1 MPELR
6 TKIYTSG
13 DTLPERLM
21 EDNYF
26 HSPQF
31 FALCQQTPRHRPYMV
46 TIETDDGQVM
56 AQMLAVVRY
65 RSSWFP
71 PYYYMH
77 CRIMGEGVYG
87 PLQPPP
93 IPLQKEGG
101 TSDLTISSP
110 SGEVGEASPSPEK
123 AEIFGQLLKALTA
136 KLGPRMLYVE
146 MSHLSQK
153 MFGYRQLRDNRYFPV
168 RWMSIH
174 NSLHSRMPEERI
186 NQQMQQRINTAYKR
200 GVVTDEV
207 KDEADFKE
215 FIKLLR
221 HHNWLKPKRYIPADE
236 FFRQL
241 HEQPDN
247 SRLFVT
253 RYKGHIVGCSAVV
266 YSHHQAYLWYAA
278 YRRKTYAI
286 VHPRELTIWHAIK
299 DAHSRGYEHIFFMDV
314 GLPFRKNKFRDF
326 ILRFGG
332 KPVSTYRWFRCS
344 IKWVNSLLS
353 WIYRD

>member
-1 MPELR
+1 MPQTR
-6 TKIYTSG
+6 IYTTG
-13 DTLPERLM
+13 DTLPEGLM
-21 EDNYF
+21 DSNFF

-46 TIETDDGQVM
+46 TLADDDGNLM

-77 CRIMGEGVYG
+77 CRILGEGVY
-87 PLQPPP
+87 
-93 IPLQKEGG
+93 KE
-101 TSDLTISSP
+101 T
-110 SGEVGEASPSPEK
+110 SGEAFE
-123 AEIFGQLLKALTA
+123 QMLNALTA

-146 MSHLSQK
+146 VSHLSHK
-153 MFGYRQLRDNRYFPV
+153 MFGYRQLRAARYFPV

-174 NSLHSRMPEERI
+174 NSLHSRTPEERI
-186 NQQMQQRINTAYKR
+186 SASMQQRINNAYER
-200 GVVTDEV
+200 GVITDEV
-207 KDEADFKE
+207 KSEDDFKE
-215 FIKLLR
+215 FMKLLR

-236 FFRQL
+236 FFHSFSGLPPVDAKEKIQL
-241 HEQPDN
+241 PDDG
-247 SRLFVT
+247 RLYLT
-253 RYKGHIVGCSAVV
+253 RYRNRVVGCSAVV
-266 YSHHQAYLWYAA
+266 YSNHQAYLWYAA
-278 YRRKTYAI
+278 YRRKSFAW

-344 IKWVNSLLS
+344 IKWINSLLS

>member
-1 MPELR
+1 MPH
-6 TKIYTSG
+6 THIYTSG
-13 DTLPERLM
+13 DTLPEGLM
-21 EDNYF
+21 EDNFF

-31 FALCQQTPRHRPYMV
+31 FALYQQTPRHRPYMV
-46 TIETDDGQVM
+46 TLVDDNGALL

-77 CRIMGEGVYG
+77 CRIMGEGVY
-87 PLQPPP
+87 
-93 IPLQKEGG
+93 KE
-101 TSDLTISSP
+101 S
-110 SGEVGEASPSPEK
+110 SGEA
-123 AEIFGQLLKALTA
+123 FDQMLKALTS

-146 MSHLSQK
+146 VSHLSHK
-153 MFGYRQLRDNRYFPV
+153 MFGYRQLRAARYFPV

-174 NSLHSRMPEERI
+174 NSLHSRTPEERI
-186 NQQMQQRINTAYKR
+186 SPALQQRIDNAYER
-200 GVVTDEV
+200 GVITDEV
-207 KDEADFKE
+207 KSEDDFKE
-215 FIKLLR
+215 FMKLLR

-236 FFRQL
+236 FFHSFIAL
-241 HEQPDN
+241 PMEEGKAGIALPDDG
-247 SRLFVT
+247 RLYLT
-253 RYKGHIVGCSAVV
+253 RYHNRVVGCSAVV
-266 YSHHQAYLWYAA
+266 YSNHQAYLWYAA
-278 YRRKTYAI
+278 YRRKSFAW

-314 GLPFRKNKFRDF
+314 GLPFRKNKFREF

-353 WIYRD
+353 WLYRS